1 MRWRKNEGGWRK
13 KTENDGKIGKVE
25 TKHQICRYFDFS
37 FFFFERRSLTFT
49 FLMKQHQTRND
60 FSFF

>member
-37 FFFFERRSLTFT
+37 FFFLKDARSLSLF
-49 FLMKQHQTRND
+49 
-60 FSFF
+60 